1 MAQDFQHWPVLEGE
15 TLEHLHLGPGATVV
29 DGTLGGGGHAE
40 AILEAT
46 SPDGRLIGID
56 LDPEARNA
64 ARTRLA
70 RFGDRLQVV
79 PGSFRE
85 LAQILEQL
93 DIALVDGVLLD
104 LGVSSHQIDA
114 SERGFRFAGETAGE
128 TPLDMRMDPEVGEPA
143 SALLAK
149 ASAHE
154 LQLWFQD
161 FGQLPGSKR
170 LARAIVEARREAPLR
185 TAADL
190 LRVIEA
196 AGIGR
201 GRKHNPATLV
211 FQALRIAVNDEL
223 AALRKG
229 LDAAIRVLRP
239 GGRLVVI
246 AYHSLEDR
254 IVKQTFRDAAKGCT
268 CPPRTPVCI
277 CGGQIT
283 LRVITRRPIQPSEE
297 EVQRNARARS
307 GRLRA
312 AERIA
317 GSSKNEGDAPL
328 GAAA

>member
-1 MAQDFQHWPVLEGE
+1 MTQDFQHCPVLENE
-15 TLEHLHLGPGATVV
+15 ALEHLHLLPGATIV

-40 AILEAT
+40 AILERTA
-46 SPDGRLIGID
+46 PDGRLIGID
-56 LDPEARNA
+56 LDPDARSA

-70 RFGDRLQVV
+70 RFGERLQIV

-85 LAQILEQL
+85 LDQLLAQLAI
-93 DIALVDGVLLD
+93 DSVDGVLLD
-104 LGVSSHQIDA
+104 LGVSSHQLDA
-114 SERGFRFAGETAGE
+114 SDRGFRFATKSAEE

-143 SALLAK
+143 SDLLRK
-149 ASAHE
+149 ATAGQ
-154 LQLWFQD
+154 LQQWFQD
-161 FGQLPGSKR
+161 FGELPGSKR
-170 LARAIVEARREAPLR
+170 LARAIVETRKEEPLR

-190 LRVIEA
+190 LRVIEQ

-201 GRKHNPATLV
+201 GRRHNPATLV

-223 AALRKG
+223 TALREG

-239 GGRLVVI
+239 EGRLVVI

-254 IVKQTFRDAAKGCT
+254 IVKQTLRDAAKGCT

-277 CGGQIT
+277 CGGEVT
-283 LRVITRRPIQPSEE
+283 LRVITRRPIQPSDEE
-297 EVQRNARARS
+297 IQRNPRARS

-312 AERIA
+312 AERVVSDS
-317 GSSKNEGDAPL
+317 GKTPGRGV